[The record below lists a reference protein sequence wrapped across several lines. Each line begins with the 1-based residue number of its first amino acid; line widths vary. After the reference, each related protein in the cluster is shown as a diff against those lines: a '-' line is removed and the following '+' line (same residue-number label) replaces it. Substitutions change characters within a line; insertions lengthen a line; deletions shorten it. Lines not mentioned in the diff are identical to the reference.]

1 MYLISAYFDDY
12 TNKILSRY
20 IEKIADFTGNK
31 FMTDNHVTPHIT
43 ISSLEARNG
52 ELLIPFVKQLEG
64 KLTEGPVQFIS
75 IGTFFPYVMFAAPVL
90 NEYLLN
96 LQEQVYQSVCN
107 IREVTVSKFYRP
119 KQWMPHITLGKKL
132 TKEQMQIAFTLMQ
145 ESFMPFQGK
154 ITSIGLAKTNPHE
167 DILTIELES

>member
-1 MYLISAYFDDY
+1 M
-12 TNKILSRY
+12 
-20 IEKIADFTGNK
+20 
-31 FMTDNHVTPHIT
+31 
-43 ISSLEARNG
+43 
-52 ELLIPFVKQLEG
+52 
-64 KLTEGPVQFIS
+64 
-75 IGTFFPYVMFAAPVL
+75 
-90 NEYLLN
+90 
-96 LQEQVYQSVCN
+96 CN